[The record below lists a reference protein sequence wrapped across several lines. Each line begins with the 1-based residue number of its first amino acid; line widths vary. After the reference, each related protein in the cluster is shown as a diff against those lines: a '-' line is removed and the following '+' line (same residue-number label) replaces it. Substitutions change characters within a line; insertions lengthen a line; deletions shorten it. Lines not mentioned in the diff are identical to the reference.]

1 MRYSFQPRS
10 QIFLKDYFFMSF
22 NTNMCKNISK
32 NINKNLAVNTARNFL
47 IMQNNLQQMHLKQL

>member
-1 MRYSFQPRS
+1 
-10 QIFLKDYFFMSF
+10 MSF